1 MTEPVKEEEIVNPYN
16 AKKDYNT
23 GAEDKPF
30 ISADSLFYTPTTEHD
45 ESDDLESVKQVENE
59 NEETPYTR
67 PDYKKRYDDLK
78 RHYDSKLNE
87 FKSREEEL
95 MSDAVKSRPEY
106 VAPKSPEDLEK
117 FKEEYPDVFEVVET
131 VAHMQSN
138 EKAKA
143 LEEKLSTLEAREQET
158 LQREAE
164 ARLQR
169 KHPDF
174 VDIKNSEIFQNWT
187 KEQPES
193 IRKWIESNSND
204 ADLAIRA
211 LDLFKRD
218 IGLDANPPST
228 TTQSDSQTR
237 ANAADMVSTKTTSVE
252 PKTAKVWTE
261 KEINNLSMAE
271 FDRYEKEI
279 SDAMQEGRII
289 K

>member
-1 MTEPVKEEEIVNPYN
+1 MTEPVKEEEIANPYN

-23 GAEDKPF
+23 GEEDKPF
-30 ISADSLFYTPTTEHD
+30 ISADSLFYTATTEHD
-45 ESDDLESVKQVENE
+45 ESDDLEAVKQVENE

-95 MSDAVKSRPEY
+95 MSEAVKNRPEY

-164 ARLQR
+164 ARLQK

-218 IGLDANPPST
+218 IGLDANPPSP

-271 FDRYEKEI
+271 FDRFEKEI